1 MIPIFSI
8 CHTSARP
15 KGWQAS
21 AKQWLE
27 FADDPELIEYILCI
41 DARWGFTEEPE
52 PPIDSPADWKV
63 CWNRKRMS
71 CVDGWNET
79 ARHATGHLLIMN
91 ADDFYPPPHWDSS
104 FLKVVRNVRGVAKWG
119 NKDFVLQISQAL
131 ADGNSSDMLNTAILS
146 RARYERLGYVYY
158 PEYEGMF
165 ADDDYSEHA
174 WMDNVVIDA
183 RHMVFEHR
191 HPTTTP
197 GVEWDDAYRYENRK
211 ESYYAG
217 RTILERRRKDRFE
230 K

>member
-1 MIPIFSI
+1 MTPLFSI

-15 KGWQAS
+15 QGWQAS
-21 AKQWLE
+21 AKQWLQ
-27 FADDPELIEYILCI
+27 FADHPGLVEYILCI
-41 DARWGFTEEPE
+41 DERWGFTEEPE
-52 PPIDSPADWKV
+52 PPMDTPADWKV

-71 CVDGWNET
+71 CVDGWNTT
-79 ARHATGHLLIMN
+79 AKLAAGLVLIMN
-91 ADDFYPPPHWDSS
+91 ADDFYPPQHWDSS
-104 FLKVVRNVRGVAKWG
+104 FCRIINDQVPDVRS
-119 NKDFVLQISQAL
+119 DFVLRISQSL
-131 ADGNSSDMLNTAILS
+131 ANGNAPNMLNTAILS

-197 GVEWDDAYRYENRK
+197 GVEWDDAYRYENRR
-211 ESYYAG
+211 ESYELGKA
-217 RTILERRRKDRFE
+217 ILERRRKDRFE